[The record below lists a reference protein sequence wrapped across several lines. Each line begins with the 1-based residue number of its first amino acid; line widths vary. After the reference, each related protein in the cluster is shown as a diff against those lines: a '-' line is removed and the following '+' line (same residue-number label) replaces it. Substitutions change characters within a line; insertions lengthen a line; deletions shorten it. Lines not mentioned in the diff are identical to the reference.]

1 MRENRERG
9 EGTTGQNAASH
20 GKAVWAKR
28 ACGGHFRKD
37 TGVGLKDSGPAHKR
51 TTLAKHPTTP
61 LPLLC
66 RCDTL

>member
-20 GKAVWAKR
+20 GTAVWAKR

-37 TGVGLKDSGPAHKR
+37 IGVGLKDSRSAHNQGQASYY
-51 TTLAKHPTTP
+51 TAAPPVP
-61 LPLLC
+61 L
-66 RCDTL
+66 